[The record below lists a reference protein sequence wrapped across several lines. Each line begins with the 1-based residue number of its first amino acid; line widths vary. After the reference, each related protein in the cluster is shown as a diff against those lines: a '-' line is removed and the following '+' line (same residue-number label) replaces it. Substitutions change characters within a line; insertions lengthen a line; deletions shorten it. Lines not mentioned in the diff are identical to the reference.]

1 MKNKMSIGI
10 FDSGIGGLTILK
22 EIRKILPREN
32 IIYYGDFKNNPYG
45 IKTTSEIQKLSEF
58 IVKFMIQNHCKV
70 IIIACSLM
78 TAASL
83 EYLKNKYSIPIIG
96 VVEGGVKAALLESK
110 KKKIAYIANPFTVK
124 TKIYENT
131 YKKYSEDGSLYG
143 IPCKKLCALIESG
156 WENHPHRLEVLKKC
170 LEKIP
175 KDTDTLILGGTHYP
189 LIKKDIRKFFSEKI
203 VDSSRES
210 VFELLNILISTDLF
224 NKENKKGSVDFCI
237 NGDTTL
243 LLNRLLEIFIEKF
256 KNIFS
261 VDF

>member
-1 MKNKMSIGI
+1 MKSKMPIGI

-32 IIYYGDFKNNPYG
+32 IIYYGDFKNTPYG
-45 IKTTSEIQKLSEF
+45 TKTTSEILKLSED

-83 EYLKNKYSIPIIG
+83 EYLKNKYPIPIIG

-124 TKIYENT
+124 TKIYEKT
-131 YKKYSEDGSLYG
+131 YKKYSKDGSLYG

-156 WENHPHRLEVLKKC
+156 WENHPHRLETLKEY
-170 LEKIP
+170 LDKIP

-189 LIKKDIRKFFSEKI
+189 LIKEDIRKLFPEKI

-210 VFELLNILISTDLF
+210 VFELLNLLISMDLF
-224 NKENKKGSVDFCI
+224 NKENKKGRVDFCI
-237 NGDTTL
+237 NGDTSL
-243 LLNRLLEIFIEKF
+243 LLNRLPEIFMEEF
-256 KNIFS
+256 TNIFS
-261 VDF
+261 VDY